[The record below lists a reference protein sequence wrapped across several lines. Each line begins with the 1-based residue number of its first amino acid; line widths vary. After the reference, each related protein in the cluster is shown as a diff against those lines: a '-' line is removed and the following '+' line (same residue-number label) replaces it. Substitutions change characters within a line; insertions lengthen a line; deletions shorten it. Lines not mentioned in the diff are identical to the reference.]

1 MWRIWMVM
9 DPRKVIIVGG
19 IAVASIVA
27 TNHFVQL
34 VSSFIDRTEFRHES
48 SNFFSFLLYSL
59 WKVSTDFCDFRFF
72 DVW

>member
-19 IAVASIVA
+19 ILVAAIVA

-34 VSSFIDRTEFRHES
+34 STKYSCWLDGKGSGTCLVEKAPAAA
-48 SNFFSFLLYSL
+48 SNVQHNAPLPN
-59 WKVSTDFCDFRFF
+59 
-72 DVW
+72 

>member
-34 VSSFIDRTEFRHES
+34 STKYSCWLDGHGSGSCLAATPATA
-48 SNFFSFLLYSL
+48 SNAQHNAPLPN
-59 WKVSTDFCDFRFF
+59 
-72 DVW
+72 

>member
-1 MWRIWMVM
+1 M

-34 VSSFIDRTEFRHES
+34 STKYSCWLDGSGSCLVEAPAAA
-48 SNFFSFLLYSL
+48 SNVQHNAPLPN
-59 WKVSTDFCDFRFF
+59 
-72 DVW
+72 